1 MKFLVVYG
9 NPIDGC
15 KYCGPFDDRGEA
27 FSWADDNVTTQY
39 DYWITVL
46 ETPKENEHENT

>member
-9 NPIDGC
+9 NPVDGC
-15 KYCGPFDDRGEA
+15 SYCGPFEHRGDA
-27 FSWADDNVTTQY
+27 FAWADDNVTTQY

-46 ETPKENEHENT
+46 EEPKENEHENP